1 MSNAQEIYRWY
12 ETLKNERFNFDNTAQ
27 QIIDNIDPHHRDVT
41 VERVAGS
48 AKNQKIF
55 DGSGGYGA
63 HIFSQ
68 FVQGALFN
76 QATAWFSLRSRDPQI
91 NQNQTNAAWMKDT
104 TARILLQMR
113 PAFYGPA
120 GQAVLDWGL
129 FGNGPLLIEEVPR
142 GTRSGLGR
150 VKVTAIPCGQYVMAE
165 GDDGKVDKFIRSLKV
180 PAHQAVKMGDVS
192 ENIKKASEKEPMK
205 QFEILHSIMP
215 RDFSGYKKSKI
226 ATNKDYPYASC
237 WVEVE
242 GKKLIKESGYRKF
255 PVAVARYALIAGET
269 YARGLGELCLPDQKS
284 LHRADESALLKWD
297 RELDPPLLQ
306 KRNSVIGGILSTQAR
321 GRTVVTDINNSVKAL
336 FENSNW
342 QAHDTMAERKQKQIL
357 QIWHVNE
364 ILNLMSRE
372 KPEMTAFEVS
382 ARLQLLQQ
390 IIGPVFGLLES
401 DFLSAIIDIYL
412 DLMAHIPGMIAQPP
426 EDIRRSSPENAFDV
440 VYEGPLA
447 RAQRNQ
453 EIQAIQQSVAD
464 IGGIQPFDPGISK
477 LLDWEQTARR
487 LFEIRGTQDLLLSPE
502 KYTEEV
508 NKMIQQQNA
517 EKQMQL
523 VAGGAQAAGQAA
535 PFLKVMRDQ
544 AAGGQAAAA

>member
-1 MSNAQEIYRWY
+1 MSSAQDIYRWY
-12 ETLKNERFNFDNTAQ
+12 EQLKNERFNFDNTAQ
-27 QIIDNIDPHHRDVT
+27 AIIDNIDPHHRDVT
-41 VERVAGS
+41 IERAAG
-48 AKNQKIF
+48 ARKNERMF
-55 DGSGGYGA
+55 DGTGGYGS

-76 QATAWFSLRSRDPQI
+76 QATQWFSLRSRDPQV
-91 NQNQTNAAWMKDT
+91 NQKQDNAAWMKDT

-113 PAFYGPA
+113 PSFYGPA
-120 GQAVLDWGL
+120 GQNVLDWGL
-129 FGNGPLLIEEVPR
+129 FGNGPMLIEEVPR
-142 GTRSGLGR
+142 GPRAGLGR
-150 VKVTAIPCGQYVMAE
+150 LKFTAIPWGQYVMAE
-165 GDDGKVDKFIRSLKV
+165 GDDGKIDKFIRSMKL
-180 PAHQAVKMGDVS
+180 PAHQVVKLGKVS
-192 ENIKKASEKEPMK
+192 DSIERAAEKEPMK

-215 RDFSGYKKSKI
+215 RDFSGYSKSKVS
-226 ATNKDYPYASC
+226 TNKDYPFASC

-242 GKKLIKESGYRKF
+242 AKRLIKESGYRKF
-255 PVAVARYALIAGET
+255 PVAVARYSLIAGET

-306 KRNSVIGGILSTQAR
+306 KRGSIIGNILSTQAR

-342 QAHDTMAERKQKQIL
+342 QAHDMMADRKQKQIL
-357 QIWHVNE
+357 QVWHVNE

-390 IIGPVFGLLES
+390 IIGPIFGLLEAE
-401 DFLSAIIDIYL
+401 FLSVIVDICL
-412 DLMAHIPGMIAQPP
+412 DLMANIPGMIAKPP
-426 EDIRRSSPENAFDV
+426 ADIAQSIPHNAFDI

-453 EIQAIQQSVAD
+453 EIQAIQQTVAD
-464 IGGIQPFDPGISK
+464 IGGIQPFEPSIPK
-477 LLDWEQTARR
+477 LLDWEKTARR
-487 LFEIRGTQDLLLSPE
+487 LSEIRGTQDLLVSN
-502 KYTEEV
+502 EEYIDAM
-508 NKMIQQQNA
+508 NKMLEQQNA
-517 EKQMQL
+517 EKQAAMI
-523 VAGGAQAAGQAA
+523 GGAAQAAGQAA

-544 AAGGQAAAA
+544 ASGGQSAAA